1 MDTVLQDLKY
11 ALRTLARA
19 PAFTA
24 AATLALALGI
34 GGSSAMF
41 SVLDSVV
48 LRPLAVPH
56 AEQLVRL
63 YEVSAGGHQGPWS
76 TPDYLDLAKENGS
89 FQSVAAVR
97 TARASITVDAG
108 PVQLPAARVTAS
120 FFATLG
126 VHPSLGRGLT
136 PEDDNPGAARVVVLT
151 DGLWKREFG
160 GDRRVLGQ
168 SLALNGRTYTVVGV
182 MPKGFRFPLVSDAQA
197 LLPMEW
203 TKFELETRN
212 LHSFTAFA
220 RLKPGFSLQKAQ
232 ADLDVL
238 GPRIA
243 SRSVDHTGAT
253 MRAAPLLDD
262 LVGPVRPVLEALLGA
277 VILVLLIACANVASM
292 LLARGTARQ
301 RELAI
306 RAALGS
312 GRGRIIRQLLTES
325 LLLAVVGGGL
335 GVVIAAWGVDGLVA
349 LAPQSIPRLDEVRLG
364 VPVLTFAL
372 AVSLAS
378 GVLAGL
384 VPALQ
389 ASRPDL
395 VDALKNGAAA
405 VTGRSRAR
413 STLVVA
419 EIALALILVI
429 GAGLMIRTL
438 LRLLDVQT
446 GMSADPAR
454 VFVAELNLPGAR
466 YPKGED
472 SLAFQQR
479 LLERV
484 SALPGAQSVAI
495 RTGVPMDPYFQAAFS
510 FVVIGAPPPP
520 PGQSADA
527 EVVWASPGS
536 LQTLGIPL
544 LAGRDLRAADGPKAP
559 QVLLVNEAFVRKFLG
574 GADPIGRRLSSF
586 RVDDDKDV
594 WTIVGVFADVHTQAL
609 DRTPQPQI
617 VVPEAQWPQ
626 SFMRILVRTSGNPL
640 ALAPLVRSEVLAL
653 DQDLPLANPRTLEQV
668 IAESLGERRFQTTLL
683 TVFGAIALLLASLG
697 IYGVVAYTVA
707 QRSKEIGI
715 RMALGAQR
723 SSVLKMVMGAA
734 LRLALLGVGIGLAGA
749 FAVTAALRSTLYQVS
764 ATDPLT
770 FAAVSA
776 LLLGIAALASWAPA
790 RRATRVDP
798 MVSLRAE

>member
-11 ALRTLARA
+11 ALRTLSRA

-24 AATLALALGI
+24 AATLALALGV

-48 LRPLAVPH
+48 LRPLAAPQPG
-56 AEQLVRL
+56 QLLRL

-76 TPDYLDLAKENGS
+76 APDYLDLAKENGS

-97 TARASITVDAG
+97 TSRASITLDAG

-126 VHPSLGRGLT
+126 VHPALGRGLT
-136 PEDDNPGAARVVVLT
+136 PEDDSLGAAHVVVLT
-151 DGLWKREFG
+151 DGLWQREFG

-168 SLALNGRTYTVVGV
+168 SLTLNGHAYTVVGV
-182 MPKGFRFPLVSDAQA
+182 MPKGFRFPMLSDAQA

-203 TKFELETRN
+203 TKFDLESRG
-212 LHSFTAFA
+212 LHNFSAFG
-220 RLKPGFSLQKAQ
+220 RMKPGLSVREAQ

-243 SRSVDHTGAT
+243 SRLVDHTGAT
-253 MRAAPLLDD
+253 LRAVPLLDD

-312 GRGRIIRQLLTES
+312 GRARIVRQLLTES
-325 LLLAVVGGGL
+325 ILLAVAGGGL
-335 GVVIAAWGVDGLVA
+335 GVVLAAWGVDGLVA
-349 LAPQSIPRLDEVRLG
+349 LAPRSIPRLDEVRLDG
-364 VPVLTFAL
+364 AVLAFAL
-372 AVSLAS
+372 AASLAS
-378 GVLAGL
+378 GLLAGL
-384 VPALQ
+384 VPAIQ
-389 ASRPDL
+389 ASRPE
-395 VDALKNGAAA
+395 VVEALKNGAAA
-405 VTGRSRAR
+405 VTAKSRAR
-413 STLVVA
+413 SALVVA
-419 EIALALILVI
+419 EIALALVLVI

-438 LRLLDVQT
+438 GRLLDVKT
-446 GMSADPAR
+446 GMSVDPAQ
-454 VFVAELNLPGAR
+454 VFVAELNLPAAR
-466 YPKGED
+466 YPKAED
-472 SLAFQQR
+472 ILAFQQR

-484 SALPGAQSVAI
+484 SALPGAQSAAV

-510 FVVIGAPPPP
+510 FQVVGNPPAP
-520 PGQSADA
+520 PGQNTDA

-536 LQTLGIPL
+536 LQTLGIQL
-544 LAGRDLRAADGPKAP
+544 LSGRELQSADGPNAP
-559 QVLLVNEAFVRKFLG
+559 HVVLVNEAFVRKFLN
-574 GADPIGRRLSSF
+574 GADAVGRQFNRF
-586 RVDDDKDV
+586 RVDEYKDV

-617 VVPEAQWPQ
+617 IVPEAQWPQ
-626 SFMRILVRTSGNPL
+626 PFMRLLVRTSGNPM

-653 DQDLPLANPRTLEQV
+653 DKDLPLAHPRTLEQV

-683 TVFGAIALLLASLG
+683 TAFGLIALLLASVG

-707 QRSKEIGI
+707 QRSREIGI
-715 RMALGAQR
+715 RMALGAQK
-723 SSVLKMVMGAA
+723 SSVLRMVMGSA

-749 FAVTAALRSTLYQVS
+749 FAVTAALRNTLYQVS

-770 FAAVSA
+770 FTAVSV

-798 MVSLRAE
+798 MVSLRA